1 MDKKL
6 YVISGV
12 SGAGK
17 STASVFLEDMGYLC
31 IDQYP
36 VELIEN
42 LIDLL
47 ENDETNKYRKVA
59 LTINLSDLERFSKLF
74 RNASL
79 HPQLIIID
87 CSEEEA
93 INRYKF
99 TRRVHP
105 LVLSGNAST
114 LLEAIE
120 MEKDI
125 VEKLKVKNSYIIDT
139 TNLTIKQHRRK
150 LEEIVKGKNKKDI
163 KNLAITFESF
173 SFKNGVPDDAD
184 IVIDTRILENPFYV
198 DKLRKKTGL
207 DKPVRDYVLNN
218 TKSQEYLKKLVS
230 YLDFTFKA
238 YGNEER
244 RHITV
249 CVGCTGGQHRSVT
262 IAGYLYKLY
271 KKDYMCYLTHREL
284 KDKN

>member
-1 MDKKL
+1 MDKQL
-6 YVISGV
+6 IIISGV

-36 VELIEN
+36 SE
-42 LIDLL
+42 LL
-47 ENDETNKYRKVA
+47 EELMDLIKNDETNKYGKVA
-59 LTINLSDLERFSKLF
+59 LTINLSDLERFSKLID
-74 RNASL
+74 NVDL
-79 HPQLIIID
+79 DPKLVLID
-87 CSEEEA
+87 CSEDEA

-105 LVLSGNAST
+105 LVLSGSAST
-114 LLEAIE
+114 LIEAIE
-120 MEKDI
+120 IEKSI
-125 VEKLKVKNSYIIDT
+125 VERFKNKCNHIIDT
-139 TNLTIKQHRRK
+139 TNLTIKQHRKK
-150 LEEIVKGKNKKDI
+150 LEEIIKGNTES
-163 KNLAITFESF
+163 NYLSITFESF
-173 SFKNGVPDDAD
+173 GFKNGVPEDAD
-184 IVIDTRILENPFYV
+184 IVLDTRILENPFYV

-207 DKPVRDYVLNN
+207 DKAVRDYVLNN
-218 TKSQEYLKKLVS
+218 KKSQQYIKKAIS

-262 IAGYLYKLY
+262 ISDYLYKYY
-271 KKDYMCYLTHREL
+271 KKEYTCYLSHREL
-284 KDKN
+284 KDRK

>member
-1 MDKKL
+1 MEKQL
-6 YVISGV
+6 IVISGI

-17 STASVFLEDMGYLC
+17 STASIFLEDMGYLC

-36 VELIEN
+36 VELLEN
-42 LIDLL
+42 LVSLL
-47 ENDETNKYRKVA
+47 ENDNTNKYAKVA

-74 RNASL
+74 DNVDL
-79 HPQLIIID
+79 NPELVLID

-105 LVLSGNAST
+105 LVLSGIAST
-114 LLEAIE
+114 LSEAIDI
-120 MEKDI
+120 EKSI
-125 VEKLKVKNSYIIDT
+125 IEKYKTKNCHIIDT
-139 TNLTIKQHRRK
+139 TNLTIKQHKKK
-150 LEEIVKGKNKKDI
+150 LEEVIKGKKQI

-173 SFKNGVPDDAD
+173 GFKNGVPDDAD
-184 IVIDTRILENPFYV
+184 IVLDTRILENPFYV
-198 DKLRKKTGL
+198 EKLRRKTGL

-218 TKSQEYLKKLVS
+218 KKSQEYIKKVIS

-249 CVGCTGGQHRSVT
+249 CIGCTGGQHRSVT
-262 IAGYLYKLY
+262 IAEYLYKQY
-271 KKDYMCYLTHREL
+271 KKEYMCYLNHREL
-284 KDKN
+284 KENK